1 MNILSIQSHVAFG
14 HVGNSAAT
22 LPLQRLGFEVLAVP
36 TVVWSNHAG
45 YGDRGG
51 PTLGPADVAAVI
63 DGLERRGALAATGG
77 VLTGY
82 LGDAGLGPVL
92 LDAVA
97 RVREAN
103 PAALWCC
110 DPVLGDDYAGLYV
123 DAAVAEFVA
132 SRALPAAD
140 IVTPNVFEL
149 ELLGGRAQG
158 SLAGAPVAD
167 IVGAA
172 RGLLGRSAGGR
183 PGLAVVTSIAAAGM
197 RPDSIAMLAVTADA
211 AWLVVTPRLAFE
223 RPPNGAG
230 DLTSA
235 LFLAQR
241 LLHPAEPPGTSLA
254 STAARVFAILAAT
267 HAAGARELALVA
279 AQDALLRP
287 PRAFAARGL
296 RT

>member
-1 MNILSIQSHVAFG
+1 MNILSIQSHVALG
-14 HVGNSAAT
+14 HVGNAAAT

-45 YGDRGG
+45 YGDCGG
-51 PTLGPADVAAVI
+51 PALGAADVAGLI
-63 DGLERRGALAATGG
+63 DGLERRGAFAATGG

-82 LGDAGLGPVL
+82 LGDAALGPVL

-123 DAAVAEFVA
+123 GDDVAAFVANRAVAD
-132 SRALPAAD
+132 AD
-140 IVTPNVFEL
+140 IVTPNLFEL
-149 ELLGGRAQG
+149 EFLGGRAAG

-167 IVGAA
+167 ITAAA
-172 RGLLGRSAGGR
+172 RALLGRGEGGR
-183 PGLAVVTSIAAAGM
+183 PHLAVVTSVTAEGM
-197 RPDSIAMLAVTADA
+197 RPDAIAMLAVTADA

-230 DLTSA
+230 DLTAA

-241 LLHPAEPPGTSLA
+241 LLRPGEPPGTALA
-254 STAARVFAILAAT
+254 ATAARVFAILEAT

-279 AQDALLRP
+279 AQDAVLRP
-287 PRAFAARGL
+287 PRGFAARGL
-296 RT
+296 RI